1 MSGAERPALTP
12 ARWAILALVAR
23 DASNGEIAAALGLTH
38 AAVRN
43 QLIQIY
49 RRLPL
54 GEGGN
59 QRVLAVLW
67 YLREGHTYHEEAR
80 RGA

>member
-1 MSGAERPALTP
+1 MPDTERLQLTP
-12 ARWAILALVAR
+12 ARWAVLALVAR
-23 DASNGEIAAALGLTH
+23 GANNAEIAAALGLTH

-54 GEGGN
+54 GVGGN
-59 QRVLAVLW
+59 QRVLAALW

-80 RGA
+80 

>member
-1 MSGAERPALTP
+1 MSTPPRPQLTP
-12 ARWAILALVAR
+12 ARWAVLALVAR
-23 DASNGEIAAALGLTH
+23 GANNAEIAAALGLTN

-43 QLIQIY
+43 QLIRIY

-54 GEGGN
+54 GLGGN

-67 YLREGHTYHEEAR
+67 YLREGHTCHEEAN
-80 RGA
+80 

>member
-1 MSGAERPALTP
+1 MPDTERPQLTP
-12 ARWAILALVAR
+12 ARWAVLALVAR
-23 DASNGEIAAALGLTH
+23 GANNAEIAAALGLTH

-54 GEGGN
+54 GVGGN

-67 YLREGHTYHEEAR
+67 YLREGHTYHEEAN
-80 RGA
+80 